1 MSRMILQMA
10 DVVLETRS
18 LTKSFGKVQA
28 LTGVDLLVERGD
40 LYGFLGQNG
49 AGKTTAIRILARL
62 VRPSSGSATLLGRD
76 VAKTPPTELF
86 ARVGFLVESPSFFPY
101 LTGRD
106 NLLLHARMLGLPGA
120 AECCAKMAARFGLG
134 DALRRRVAEYSLGMK
149 QRLGIAQALLG
160 DPELLILDEPTNGLD
175 PSGIARVREILRDEC
190 RRNGRTVFLSSHML
204 SEVELLCGK
213 VAVLHE
219 GRVIAAGAVASLLME
234 GEQVRIRTSDP
245 ERAATAVLGLGLDH
259 ADVSLPDL
267 VVRGNDEQVARVVR
281 ALIDAGVDIHEVSRQ
296 RRSLEDV
303 YRDLTRQEASW
314 QES

>member
-1 MSRMILQMA
+1 MIPAMA

-18 LTKSFGKVQA
+18 LKKSFGKVHA
-28 LTGVDLLVERGD
+28 LTGVELSVKRGD

-49 AGKTTAIRILARL
+49 AGKTTAIRILGKL
-62 VRPSSGSATLLGRD
+62 VRPSSGSATLLGMD
-76 VAKTPPTELF
+76 VGSTPPTELLS
-86 ARVGFLVESPSFFPY
+86 RVGFLVESPAFFPY
-101 LTGRD
+101 LTGGD
-106 NLLLHARMLGLPGA
+106 NLLLHARLLGLKSA
-120 AECCAKMAARFGLG
+120 AKSCGTMAARFGLKDTVG
-134 DALRRRVAEYSLGMK
+134 RRVSEYSLGMK

-175 PSGIARVREILRDEC
+175 PSGIARVREILREEC
-190 RRNGRTVFLSSHML
+190 RERGRTVFLSSHML

-219 GRVIAAGAVASLLME
+219 GRVIAEGSVASLLME
-234 GEQVRIRTSDP
+234 GERVRIRTSDP
-245 ERAATAVLGLGLDH
+245 KLSGTIVLRLGLERADSSG
-259 ADVSLPDL
+259 PDL
-267 VVRGNDEQVARVVR
+267 VLHGNDEQVASVVR
-281 ALIDAGVDIHEVSRQ
+281 ALIDGGVEIHEVTRQ